1 MGLKVAILTP
11 TYCGRDILE
20 YYFQSVIK
28 HKIDPD
34 MFLFVVKPCQD
45 KQKDSIITIEK
56 YKDILDNI
64 AIVNYKGEYGFIK
77 QILLGLRILR
87 RLNFDIVIFTDD
99 DTYFI
104 DNKYITK
111 YLEHY
116 ENRIIGGVAGR
127 VVDAKVQPTGDITL
141 LGQYVPIPPKKLYLW
156 RKPATNEI
164 YQLYFTKGGYLAS
177 WGNDTY
183 HVIRGKRIIP
193 SLLGVGANMSI
204 RLKALENLIDRYDL
218 LPNMFV
224 GMRYEQI
231 LGYHV
236 VKNKY
241 KVIKDYDIITL
252 HLFRETGETRAP
264 RPSRTGTL
272 TATDEFI
279 YYYLKNL
286 YKSDF
291 SFTYHLISILQ
302 RFYNHTLIEPRLSYR
317 KCRLETWI
325 GRIIGHLFGNTLG
338 IWYNLTK
345 NKDYLYHHFVNFDKK
360 LRFLDKC
367 MNSRQS
373 QPSHS

>member
-34 MFLFVVKPCQD
+34 MFLFVVKPCQN

-56 YKDILDNI
+56 YRNTLDNI
-64 AIVNYKGEYGFIK
+64 AIVNYKGKYGLIK
-77 QILLGLRILR
+77 QILLGLRTLKK
-87 RLNFDIVIFTDD
+87 LNFDIVIFTDD

-104 DNKYITK
+104 DNKYVTK
-111 YLEHY
+111 YVEYY
-116 ENRIIGGVAGR
+116 ENRTIGGVAGR
-127 VVDAKVQPTGDITL
+127 VVDARVQPTGNITL
-141 LGQYVPIPPKKLYLW
+141 LGQYVSIPPKKPYLW
-156 RKPATNEI
+156 RKPANNEI
-164 YQLYFTKGGYLAS
+164 YQTYFTKGGYVAF

-183 HVIRGKRIIP
+183 HVIRGNRIVP
-193 SLLGVGANMSI
+193 SLLGGGSNMSI

-218 LPNMFV
+218 LPNMFI
-224 GMRYEQI
+224 GQRYEQI
-231 LGYHV
+231 LGYHI

-241 KVIKDYDIITL
+241 NIIKDYSIITL

-264 RPSRTGTL
+264 RPSRRGTL
-272 TATDEFI
+272 TASDEFI

-291 SFTYHLISILQ
+291 SLIYHFISILQ
-302 RFYNHTLIEPRLSYR
+302 RLYRYTFIEPRLGGG
-317 KCRLETWI
+317 KCRFETWI
-325 GRIIGHLFGNTLG
+325 SRILGQLFGNTLG

-345 NKDYLYHHFVNFDKK
+345 NKDNLYYFFANFDKNMR
-360 LRFLDKC
+360 LFDKC
-367 MNSRQS
+367 MNSK
-373 QPSHS
+373 P